1 MKINQ
6 KIVFSSSSLLSALVK
21 KPTLATRIARHHRR
35 ALTRALESARNILE
49 SFRWREPKWQDLPR
63 GEGEEETLKREN
75 KRCERTERQI
85 QVVRCSDSFHA
96 QTNTRVLP
104 LWNFPKDTGT
114 SMHPN
119 MRQIYSFDPC
129 IYNIISY
136 ELFFPFFL
144 SLSYFLSPRNF
155 TLYNTILNLQK
166 NVAMREKL
174 GFSREIAIAARFLFS
189 D

>member
-75 KRCERTERQI
+75 KRCERTERGRSRWFD
-85 QVVRCSDSFHA
+85 VPTVFTRK
-96 QTNTRVLP
+96 QTRECCHFEI
-104 LWNFPKDTGT
+104 FPKILE
-114 SMHPN
+114 H
-119 MRQIYSFDPC
+119 PC
-129 IYNIISY
+129 IRICAKWRII
-136 ELFFPFFL
+136 LL
-144 SLSYFLSPRNF
+144 RSLYL
-155 TLYNTILNLQK
+155 
-166 NVAMREKL
+166 
-174 GFSREIAIAARFLFS
+174 
-189 D
+189 